1 MRKTLLTSRFVRLIL
16 LFVVVLGVQPSAS
29 ARRVGVYCYMSG
41 TGSEVFHDGNV
52 EVRLVLSPA
61 GHGIVEIEN
70 LTDKVIFVDRGRSF
84 AWVNGQSATMFLPSS
99 HTETHTQG
107 YGTVEHDF
115 HHVTWISGES
125 HSDSHT
131 VYDRRI
137 MPVAP
142 HGTTVVYE
150 WSRLPQ
156 LMRKDMIR
164 VGSDG
169 SLFSSKCRGAFLSPS
184 TATGVAT
191 DTGSSK
197 KFKKGDRRTYAAEA
211 SPLTLAADVQYSL
224 NEDGSQPVRA
234 YVTDYD
240 LIGLGS
246 PVWKADTP
254 NMHHFI
260 DKMPD
265 QGGKQCFGFRSG
277 KSSGLIVG
285 EIASLALVVAIPLA
299 IGRQSF
305 DEPDWVSKHSW

>member
-1 MRKTLLTSRFVRLIL
+1 MTSRFVGLIL
-16 LFVVVLGVQPSAS
+16 LFVVVLGAHPAAS

-52 EVRLVLSPA
+52 EVRLVLSPM
-61 GHGIVEIEN
+61 GHAIVEVEN

-84 AWVNGQSATMFLPSS
+84 AWVNGLSATMFLPSS

-125 HSDSHT
+125 HSDSQT

-137 MPVAP
+137 LPVAP

-164 VGSDG
+164 VGRDG
-169 SLFSSKCRGAFLSPS
+169 SLFSSKCRGAFLTPS
-184 TATGVAT
+184 AAPDARAERGN
-191 DTGSSK
+191 SK
-197 KFKKGDRRTYAAEA
+197 KFKMGDSRTYAAES

-234 YVTDYD
+234 YVTDYVSS
-240 LIGLGS
+240 IVVGGS
-246 PVWKADTP
+246 EGVGKDSALRTFFPHA
-254 NMHHFI
+254 I
-260 DKMPD
+260 D
-265 QGGKQCFGFRSG
+265 GKQCFGFRSG

>member
-16 LFVVVLGVQPSAS
+16 LFVVVLGAHPAAS

-61 GHGIVEIEN
+61 GHAIVEVEN

-84 AWVNGQSATMFLPSS
+84 AWVNGQSVTMFVPSS

-107 YGTVEHDF
+107 YGTVEQGTR
-115 HHVTWISGES
+115 HVAWISGES
-125 HSDSHT
+125 HTNSQT

-164 VGSDG
+164 VGRDG
-169 SLFSSKCRGAFLSPS
+169 TLFSANCRGAFLTPS
-184 TATGVAT
+184 AAPDARAERGN
-191 DTGSSK
+191 SK
-197 KFKKGDRRTYAAEA
+197 KFKMGDSRTYAAES
-211 SPLTLAADVQYSL
+211 SPLTLAAHVQYSL

-234 YVTDYD
+234 YVTDYVSSVVV
-240 LIGLGS
+240 GS
-246 PVWKADTP
+246 PEGIGKDGALRTFFP
-254 NMHHFI
+254 HAI
-260 DKMPD
+260 D
-265 QGGKQCFGFRSG
+265 GKQCFGFRSG

-299 IGRQSF
+299 MKSQSL
-305 DEPDWVSKHSW
+305 DEPDWVSKRKW

>member
-1 MRKTLLTSRFVRLIL
+1 MTSRFVRLIL

-52 EVRLVLSPA
+52 EVRLVLSPM
-61 GHGIVEIEN
+61 GHALVEVEN
-70 LTDKVIFVDRGRSF
+70 LTDDVVFVDRGRSF

-107 YGTVEHDF
+107 YGTVEQDTR
-115 HHVTWISGES
+115 HVAWISGES
-125 HSDSHT
+125 HTNSQT

-150 WSRLPQ
+150 WRRLPQ

-164 VGSDG
+164 VGRDG

-184 TATGVAT
+184 TAAGAAT
-191 DTGSSK
+191 DSDNGK
-197 KFKKGDRRTYAAEA
+197 KFKKGDRRTYAAES

-234 YVTDYD
+234 YVTDYVSS
-240 LIGLGS
+240 IVVGGS
-246 PVWKADTP
+246 EGVGKDGALRTFFPHAL
-254 NMHHFI
+254 
-260 DKMPD
+260 
-265 QGGKQCFGFRSG
+265 GGKQCFGFRSG

>member
-41 TGSEVFHDGNV
+41 TGSEVCHDGNV

-61 GHGIVEIEN
+61 GHAIVEVEN

-84 AWVNGQSATMFLPSS
+84 AWVNGQSVTMFVPSS

-107 YGTVEHDF
+107 YGTVEHDIR
-115 HHVTWISGES
+115 HVTWISGES
-125 HSDSHT
+125 HTNSQT

-137 MPVAP
+137 LPVAP
-142 HGTTVVYE
+142 HGTAVVYE
-150 WSRLPQ
+150 WRRLPQ
-156 LMRKDMIR
+156 LMRKDLIR
-164 VGSDG
+164 VGRDG

-184 TATGVAT
+184 TAAGAAT
-191 DTGSSK
+191 DSDNGK

-224 NEDGSQPVRA
+224 SEDGSQPVRA
-234 YVTDYD
+234 YVTDYVSSVVV
-240 LIGLGS
+240 GGS
-246 PVWKADTP
+246 EGVGKDGALRTFFPHAL
-254 NMHHFI
+254 
-260 DKMPD
+260 
-265 QGGKQCFGFRSG
+265 GGKQCFGFRSG

-305 DEPDWVSKHSW
+305 DEPDWVSKRKW

>member
-1 MRKTLLTSRFVRLIL
+1 MRKTLLTSRFVGLIL
-16 LFVVVLGVQPSAS
+16 LFVVVLGAHPAAS

-41 TGSEVFHDGNV
+41 TGSEVCHDGNV

-61 GHGIVEIEN
+61 GHAIVEIEN

-84 AWVNGQSATMFLPSS
+84 AWVNGQSVTMFVPSS

-107 YGTVEHDF
+107 YGTVEHDIR
-115 HHVTWISGES
+115 HVTWISGES
-125 HSDSHT
+125 HTNSQT

-142 HGTTVVYE
+142 HGTAVVYE
-150 WSRLPQ
+150 WRRLPQ

-164 VGSDG
+164 VGRDG

-184 TATGVAT
+184 TAAGAAT
-191 DTGSSK
+191 DSDSSK

-224 NEDGSQPVRA
+224 SEDGSQPVRA
-234 YVTDYD
+234 YVTDYVSSVVV
-240 LIGLGS
+240 GS
-246 PVWKADTP
+246 PEGIGKDGALRTFFP
-254 NMHHFI
+254 HAI
-260 DKMPD
+260 D
-265 QGGKQCFGFRSG
+265 GKQCFGFRSG

-299 IGRQSF
+299 MKSQSL
-305 DEPDWVSKHSW
+305 DEPDWVSKRKW

>member
-1 MRKTLLTSRFVRLIL
+1 MTSRFVRLIL

-41 TGSEVFHDGNV
+41 TGSEVCHDGNV

-61 GHGIVEIEN
+61 GHAIVEVEN

-84 AWVNGQSATMFLPSS
+84 AWVNGQSVTMFVPSS

-107 YGTVEHDF
+107 YGTVEHDIR
-115 HHVTWISGES
+115 HVTWISGES
-125 HSDSHT
+125 HTNSQT

-137 MPVAP
+137 LPVAP
-142 HGTTVVYE
+142 HGTAVVYE
-150 WSRLPQ
+150 WRRLPQ
-156 LMRKDMIR
+156 LMRKDLIR
-164 VGSDG
+164 VGRDG

-184 TATGVAT
+184 TAAGAAT
-191 DTGSSK
+191 DSDNGK

-224 NEDGSQPVRA
+224 SEDGSQPVRA
-234 YVTDYD
+234 YVTDYVSSVVV
-240 LIGLGS
+240 GGS
-246 PVWKADTP
+246 EGVGKDGALRTFFPHAL
-254 NMHHFI
+254 
-260 DKMPD
+260 
-265 QGGKQCFGFRSG
+265 GGKQCFGFRSG

-305 DEPDWVSKHSW
+305 DEPDWVSKRKW

>member
-1 MRKTLLTSRFVRLIL
+1 MSKTLLTSRFVRLML
-16 LFVVVLGVQPSAS
+16 LLMFILGVQPSAS

-41 TGSEVFHDGNV
+41 TGSEVCHDGNV

-61 GHGIVEIEN
+61 GHAIVEIEN

-84 AWVNGQSATMFLPSS
+84 AWVNGQSVTMFVPSS

-107 YGTVEHDF
+107 YGTVEQGIR
-115 HHVTWISGES
+115 HVAWISGES
-125 HSDSHT
+125 HTNSQT

-164 VGSDG
+164 VGRDG
-169 SLFSSKCRGAFLSPS
+169 TLFSANCRGAFLSPS
-184 TATGVAT
+184 TAAGVAT

-234 YVTDYD
+234 YVTDYVSS
-240 LIGLGS
+240 IVVGGS
-246 PVWKADTP
+246 EGVGKDGALRTFFPHAL
-254 NMHHFI
+254 
-260 DKMPD
+260 
-265 QGGKQCFGFRSG
+265 GGKQCFGFRSG

>member
-16 LFVVVLGVQPSAS
+16 LFVVVLGAHPAAS

-52 EVRLVLSPA
+52 EVRLVLSPM
-61 GHGIVEIEN
+61 GHALVEVEN
-70 LTDKVIFVDRGRSF
+70 LTDDVVFVDRGRSF
-84 AWVNGQSATMFLPSS
+84 VWVNGQSATMFLPSS

-125 HSDSHT
+125 HSDSQT

-137 MPVAP
+137 LPVAP
-142 HGTTVVYE
+142 HGTAVVYE
-150 WSRLPQ
+150 WRRLPQ

-164 VGSDG
+164 VGRDG

-184 TATGVAT
+184 TAAGVAT
-191 DTGSSK
+191 DTDS
-197 KFKKGDRRTYAAEA
+197 RTYAAEA

-234 YVTDYD
+234 YVTDYVSS
-240 LIGLGS
+240 IVVGGS
-246 PVWKADTP
+246 EGVGKDGALRTFFPHA
-254 NMHHFI
+254 I
-260 DKMPD
+260 D
-265 QGGKQCFGFRSG
+265 GKQCFGFRSG

-299 IGRQSF
+299 MKSQSL

>member
-16 LFVVVLGVQPSAS
+16 LFVVVLGVHPAAS

-41 TGSEVFHDGNV
+41 TGSEVCHDGNV

-61 GHGIVEIEN
+61 GHAIVEIEN

-84 AWVNGQSATMFLPSS
+84 AWVNGQSVTMFVPSS

-107 YGTVEHDF
+107 YGTVEHDIR
-115 HHVTWISGES
+115 HVTWISGES
-125 HSDSHT
+125 HTNSQT

-150 WSRLPQ
+150 WCRLPQ

-164 VGSDG
+164 VG
-169 SLFSSKCRGAFLSPS
+169 RGAFLSPS
-184 TATGVAT
+184 TAAGVAT

-234 YVTDYD
+234 YVTDYVSSVVV
-240 LIGLGS
+240 GGS
-246 PVWKADTP
+246 EGVGKDGALRTFFPHAL
-254 NMHHFI
+254 
-260 DKMPD
+260 
-265 QGGKQCFGFRSG
+265 GGKQCFGFRSG

-299 IGRQSF
+299 MKSQSL
-305 DEPDWVSKHSW
+305 DEPDWVSKRKW

>member
-1 MRKTLLTSRFVRLIL
+1 MRKTLLTSRFVRLML
-16 LFVVVLGVQPSAS
+16 LFVVVLGAHPAAS
-29 ARRVGVYCYMSG
+29 ARRLGVYCYMSG
-41 TGSEVFHDGNV
+41 TGSEVCHDGNV

-61 GHGIVEIEN
+61 GHAIVEIEN

-84 AWVNGQSATMFLPSS
+84 AWVNGQSVTMFVPSS

-107 YGTVEHDF
+107 YGTVEQGTR
-115 HHVTWISGES
+115 HVAWISGES
-125 HSDSHT
+125 HTNSQT

-164 VGSDG
+164 VGRDG
-169 SLFSSKCRGAFLSPS
+169 TLFSANCRGAFLSPS
-184 TATGVAT
+184 TAAGVAT

-234 YVTDYD
+234 YVTDYVSS
-240 LIGLGS
+240 IVVGGS
-246 PVWKADTP
+246 EGVGKDGALRTFFPHAL
-254 NMHHFI
+254 
-260 DKMPD
+260 
-265 QGGKQCFGFRSG
+265 GGKQCFGFRSG

>member
-1 MRKTLLTSRFVRLIL
+1 MGHAL
-16 LFVVVLGVQPSAS
+16 
-29 ARRVGVYCYMSG
+29 
-41 TGSEVFHDGNV
+41 V
-52 EVRLVLSPA
+52 EV
-61 GHGIVEIEN
+61 EN

-84 AWVNGQSATMFLPSS
+84 VWVNGQSATMFLPSS

-125 HSDSHT
+125 HSDSQT

-137 MPVAP
+137 LPVAP
-142 HGTTVVYE
+142 HGTAVVYE
-150 WSRLPQ
+150 WRRLPQ

-164 VGSDG
+164 VGRDG

-184 TATGVAT
+184 TAAGVAT

-197 KFKKGDRRTYAAEA
+197 KFKKGDSRTYAAEA

-234 YVTDYD
+234 YVTDYVSS
-240 LIGLGS
+240 IVVGGS
-246 PVWKADTP
+246 EGVGKDGALRTFFPHAL
-254 NMHHFI
+254 
-260 DKMPD
+260 
-265 QGGKQCFGFRSG
+265 GGKQCFGFRSG

>member
-16 LFVVVLGVQPSAS
+16 LFVVVLGAHPAAS

-52 EVRLVLSPA
+52 EVRLVLSPI
-61 GHGIVEIEN
+61 GHALVEVEN

-84 AWVNGQSATMFLPSS
+84 AWVNGLSATMFLPSS

-107 YGTVEHDF
+107 YGTVEHDI

-125 HSDSHT
+125 HTDSQT

-137 MPVAP
+137 LPVAP
-142 HGTTVVYE
+142 HGTAVVYE
-150 WSRLPQ
+150 WRRLPQ

-184 TATGVAT
+184 TAAGAAT
-191 DTGSSK
+191 DSDNGK
-197 KFKKGDRRTYAAEA
+197 KFKKGDRRAYAAEA

-224 NEDGSQPVRA
+224 SEDGSHPVRA
-234 YVTDYD
+234 YVTDYVSS
-240 LIGLGS
+240 IVVGGS
-246 PVWKADTP
+246 EGVGKDGALRTFFPHA
-254 NMHHFI
+254 I
-260 DKMPD
+260 D
-265 QGGKQCFGFRSG
+265 GKQCFGFRSG

>member
-1 MRKTLLTSRFVRLIL
+1 MSKTLLTSRFVRLIL
-16 LFVVVLGVQPSAS
+16 LFVVVLGAHPAAS

-41 TGSEVFHDGNV
+41 TGSEVCHDGNV

-61 GHGIVEIEN
+61 GHAIVEIEN

-84 AWVNGQSATMFLPSS
+84 AWVNGQSVTMFVPSS

-107 YGTVEHDF
+107 YGTVEQDTR
-115 HHVTWISGES
+115 HVAWISGES
-125 HSDSHT
+125 HTNSQT

-164 VGSDG
+164 VGRDG

-184 TATGVAT
+184 TAAGAAT
-191 DTGSSK
+191 DSDNGK
-197 KFKKGDRRTYAAEA
+197 KFKKGDRRAYAAEA

-234 YVTDYD
+234 YVTDYVSS
-240 LIGLGS
+240 IVVGGS
-246 PVWKADTP
+246 EGVGKDGALRTFFPHAL
-254 NMHHFI
+254 
-260 DKMPD
+260 
-265 QGGKQCFGFRSG
+265 GGKQCFGFRSG

-305 DEPDWVSKHSW
+305 DEPDWVSKRKW

>member
-1 MRKTLLTSRFVRLIL
+1 MGHAI
-16 LFVVVLGVQPSAS
+16 
-29 ARRVGVYCYMSG
+29 
-41 TGSEVFHDGNV
+41 V
-52 EVRLVLSPA
+52 EV
-61 GHGIVEIEN
+61 EN

-84 AWVNGQSATMFLPSS
+84 AWVNGQSVTMFVPSS

-107 YGTVEHDF
+107 YGTVEHDI

-125 HSDSHT
+125 HTDSQT

-164 VGSDG
+164 VGRDG
-169 SLFSSKCRGAFLSPS
+169 TLFSANCRGAFLSPS
-184 TATGVAT
+184 TAAGAAT
-191 DTGSSK
+191 DSGSSK

-234 YVTDYD
+234 YVTDYVSS
-240 LIGLGS
+240 IVVGGS
-246 PVWKADTP
+246 EGVGKDGALRTFFPHAL
-254 NMHHFI
+254 
-260 DKMPD
+260 
-265 QGGKQCFGFRSG
+265 GGKQCFGFRSG

-305 DEPDWVSKHSW
+305 DEPDWVSKRKW

>member
-1 MRKTLLTSRFVRLIL
+1 MSKTLLTSRFVRLIL
-16 LFVVVLGVQPSAS
+16 LFVVVLGAHPAAS

-61 GHGIVEIEN
+61 GHAIVEVEN
-70 LTDKVIFVDRGRSF
+70 LTDDVVFVDRGRSF
-84 AWVNGQSATMFLPSS
+84 AWVNGLSATMFLPSS

-107 YGTVEHDF
+107 YGTVEHDTR
-115 HHVTWISGES
+115 HVAWISGES
-125 HSDSHT
+125 HTDSQT

-137 MPVAP
+137 LPVAP
-142 HGTTVVYE
+142 HGTAVVYE
-150 WSRLPQ
+150 WRRLPQ

-169 SLFSSKCRGAFLSPS
+169 SLFSSKCLGAFLSPS
-184 TATGVAT
+184 TAAGVAT

-197 KFKKGDRRTYAAEA
+197 KFKKGDSRTYAAEA

-234 YVTDYD
+234 YVTDYVSS
-240 LIGLGS
+240 IVVGGS
-246 PVWKADTP
+246 EGVGKDGALRTFFPHAL
-254 NMHHFI
+254 
-260 DKMPD
+260 
-265 QGGKQCFGFRSG
+265 GGKQCFGFRSG

>member
-52 EVRLVLSPA
+52 EVRLVLSPM
-61 GHGIVEIEN
+61 GHALVEVEN
-70 LTDKVIFVDRGRSF
+70 LTDDVVFVDRGRSF

-107 YGTVEHDF
+107 YGTVEQDTR
-115 HHVTWISGES
+115 HVAWISGES
-125 HSDSHT
+125 HTNSQT

-150 WSRLPQ
+150 WRRLPQ

-164 VGSDG
+164 VGRDG

-184 TATGVAT
+184 TAAGAAT
-191 DTGSSK
+191 DSDNGK
-197 KFKKGDRRTYAAEA
+197 KFKKGDRRTYAAES

-234 YVTDYD
+234 YVTDYVSS
-240 LIGLGS
+240 IVVGGS
-246 PVWKADTP
+246 EGVGKDGALRTFFPHAL
-254 NMHHFI
+254 
-260 DKMPD
+260 
-265 QGGKQCFGFRSG
+265 GGKQCFGFRSG

>member
-16 LFVVVLGVQPSAS
+16 LVMAVLGSHPTAS

-41 TGSEVFHDGNV
+41 TGSEVCRDGKV
-52 EVRLVLSPA
+52 EVRLVLSPM
-61 GHGIVEIEN
+61 GHALVEVEN
-70 LTDKVIFVDRGRSF
+70 LTDDVVFVDRGRSF
-84 AWVNGQSATMFLPSS
+84 AWVNGLSETMFLPSS
-99 HTETHTQG
+99 HTETRKQG
-107 YGTVEHDF
+107 YGTVEHDI

-125 HSDSHT
+125 HTDSQT

-137 MPVAP
+137 LPVAP

-150 WSRLPQ
+150 WHRLPQ

-184 TATGVAT
+184 TAAGAAT
-191 DTGSSK
+191 DSDNGK
-197 KFKKGDRRTYAAEA
+197 KFKKGDRRAYAAAA

-224 NEDGSQPVRA
+224 SEDGSQPVRA
-234 YVTDYD
+234 YVTDYVSSVVV
-240 LIGLGS
+240 GGS
-246 PVWKADTP
+246 EGVGKDGALRT
-254 NMHHFI
+254 F
-260 DKMPD
+260 MPHA

-277 KSSGLIVG
+277 KSSGLMIG

-299 IGRQSF
+299 IGSQSF

>member
-1 MRKTLLTSRFVRLIL
+1 MSKTLLTSRFVRLIL
-16 LFVVVLGVQPSAS
+16 LFVVVLGAHPAAS

-41 TGSEVFHDGNV
+41 TGSEVCHDGNV

-61 GHGIVEIEN
+61 GHAIVEIEN

-84 AWVNGQSATMFLPSS
+84 AWVNGQSVTMFVPSS

-107 YGTVEHDF
+107 YGTVEQDTR
-115 HHVTWISGES
+115 HVAWISGES
-125 HSDSHT
+125 HTNSQT

-164 VGSDG
+164 VGRDG

-184 TATGVAT
+184 TAAGAAT
-191 DTGSSK
+191 DSDNGK
-197 KFKKGDRRTYAAEA
+197 KFKKGDRRAYAAEA

-224 NEDGSQPVRA
+224 NEDGSHPVRA
-234 YVTDYD
+234 YVTDYVSS
-240 LIGLGS
+240 IVVGGS
-246 PVWKADTP
+246 EGVGKDGALRTFFPHA
-254 NMHHFI
+254 I
-260 DKMPD
+260 D
-265 QGGKQCFGFRSG
+265 GKQCFGFRSG

-299 IGRQSF
+299 IGSQSL
-305 DEPDWVSKHSW
+305 DEPDWVSKRKW